1 MFNDF
6 LKKSRHETLTF
17 DSFQNILAI
26 IKDRFAYTDYEF
38 ENEKINEECKL
49 FLEFVGVIYSRSQ
62 YKEIQ
67 LKLNKILHSVLVYTF
82 YTKISSEE
90 NIFSNKSI
98 YIDTNIIIYL
108 IGANLKFRK
117 IYIEEL
123 LELLKLSKSKLLI
136 SKVTL
141 LEFARTL
148 KNPNNTYLKFF
159 VENQRVKVDTI
170 LANPKSYIYELF
182 SQYDIDIEII
192 DCDDIEK
199 MKEHEQDWDELYDDL
214 ASYKAK
220 DNFYLNNC
228 SLEHDI
234 HLLKLANSFFEYKS
248 ITDITNPLIT
258 ADNRLY
264 SWIKQYSFK
273 TYLSS
278 ITSVFHLQ
286 QLTLYLWLTT
296 NSLNSKF
303 IMKTWMYIVDSIK
316 MFDNMKLNS
325 VFRIINDTM
334 EYEKTKHLRSLY
346 LLVKQNTEISDYE
359 TDDQNQ
365 FGYEQI
371 SSILKNIS
379 SQYIKQGMKE
389 NQLLEEENIA
399 LRNKYQSEKAVAS
412 NLGERLII
420 SNDTIK
426 LKNDEIKLKNLEL
439 SAKEEENKK
448 QRQENEKLR
457 EIERQPIK
465 YALKKFLTKGS
476 KNIFFRFLQL
486 VIKFL
491 LKISF

>member
-1 MFNDF
+1 MGNSISELYFLSKFYEKKIHDIDIYIQFLENYIVMKQKGEYTLISIQEEIYTQHELKIPTTVISFCLEKISKNNDGLFLKDDVLTIQGNFIELEEKFKKFSQQFNMDSKKVFDMFNDF

-199 MKEHEQDWDELYDDL
+199 
-214 ASYKAK
+214 
-220 DNFYLNNC
+220 N
-228 SLEHDI
+228 
-234 HLLKLANSFFEYKS
+234 
-248 ITDITNPLIT
+248 
-258 ADNRLY
+258 
-264 SWIKQYSFK
+264 
-273 TYLSS
+273 
-278 ITSVFHLQ
+278 
-286 QLTLYLWLTT
+286 
-296 NSLNSKF
+296 
-303 IMKTWMYIVDSIK
+303 
-316 MFDNMKLNS
+316 
-325 VFRIINDTM
+325 
-334 EYEKTKHLRSLY
+334 
-346 LLVKQNTEISDYE
+346 
-359 TDDQNQ
+359 
-365 FGYEQI
+365 
-371 SSILKNIS
+371 
-379 SQYIKQGMKE
+379 
-389 NQLLEEENIA
+389 
-399 LRNKYQSEKAVAS
+399 
-412 NLGERLII
+412 ER
-420 SNDTIK
+420 T
-426 LKNDEIKLKNLEL
+426 
-439 SAKEEENKK
+439 
-448 QRQENEKLR
+448 
-457 EIERQPIK
+457 
-465 YALKKFLTKGS
+465 
-476 KNIFFRFLQL
+476 
-486 VIKFL
+486 
-491 LKISF
+491 